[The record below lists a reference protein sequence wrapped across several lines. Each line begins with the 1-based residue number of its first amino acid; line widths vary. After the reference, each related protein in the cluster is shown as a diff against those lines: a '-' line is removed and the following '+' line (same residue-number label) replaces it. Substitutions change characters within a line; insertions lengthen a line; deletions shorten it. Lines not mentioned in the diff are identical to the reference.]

1 MKRIFACMLAL
12 CLMLP
17 VCAFA
22 QESSVVIATTFA
34 GYDAA
39 AQAYADALESWEAVS
54 GNTVDDYS
62 GMPDDAWQESVS
74 GLLEQGELD
83 ILYTSLELAEETL
96 AQLVSVEELLAADA
110 SLPVRSD
117 EALAAADGKTYAMP
131 VRYSFEALYVNADLF
146 VEHGVALPDSWESL
160 LEAVAAFKNAGI
172 IPIANAPGDWPAA
185 LADCA
190 ILSAG
195 TSDAYLETEAIPE
208 CYAQGFERIRALQ
221 AAGAF
226 GDRALEWTD
235 LDAETAFLQHEAA
248 MRVDGEWLCDLI
260 AEEQWNNTS
269 VMAFPGTP
277 ENALVAGTNAGFY
290 VTRAAFDD
298 PARREA
304 ALSLLKTL
312 VSEPTAST
320 LFLSCGGSLMESVNA
335 LFDTQR
341 TLCPPLMDVIGF
353 DAFDVWMLEAIS
365 MADGSADIAQTV
377 RKAFE

>member
-1 MKRIFACMLAL
+1 MKRIMACLMAL

-17 VCAFA
+17 GCALA
-22 QESSVVIATTFA
+22 QGQNVVIATTFA

-39 AQAYADALESWEAVS
+39 AQAYADALEGWEAVS
-54 GNTVDDYS
+54 GNVADDYS
-62 GMPDDAWQESVS
+62 GMPDDAWQQNVDD
-74 GLLEQGELD
+74 LLAQGKLD
-83 ILYTSLELAEETL
+83 ILYTSLALSEATL
-96 AQLVSVEELLAADA
+96 AQLVSVEELLAADS

-117 EALAAADGKTYAMP
+117 ASLAASDAKTYAMP
-131 VRYSFEALYVNADLF
+131 VRYSFEALYVNVDLF
-146 VEHGVALPDSWESL
+146 TEHGVALPDSWEAL
-160 LEAVAAFKNAGI
+160 LAAVDAFSKVGV
-172 IPIANAPGDWPAA
+172 IPIANALNDWPAI
-185 LADCA
+185 LTDCA

-195 TSDAYLETEAIPE
+195 TADAYLETEAMPD
-208 CYAQGFERIRALQ
+208 CHAQGFERIRALH

-226 GDRALEWTD
+226 GAQALTWTE
-235 LDAETAFLQHEAA
+235 LDAEAAFLSHQAA

-260 AEEQWNNTS
+260 AEDQWNNTA

-277 ENALVAGTNAGFY
+277 ENALVAGANAGFY
-290 VTRAAFDD
+290 MTRAAFDD

-320 LFLSCGGSLMESVNA
+320 LFLSCGGALMESVNA
-335 LFDTQR
+335 LFAAPR

-353 DAFDVWMLEAIS
+353 DAFDAWMIEAGN
-365 MADGSADIAQTV
+365 MASGSADIAQTV